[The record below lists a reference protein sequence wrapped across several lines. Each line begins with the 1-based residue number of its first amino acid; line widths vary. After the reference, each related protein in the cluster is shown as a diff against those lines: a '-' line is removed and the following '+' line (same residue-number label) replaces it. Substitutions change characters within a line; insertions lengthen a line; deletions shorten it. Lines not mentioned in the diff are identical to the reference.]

1 MKNSLASDTP
11 FQEGSLPK
19 LLQIKNKSSN
29 VKMYQTRLPID
40 WIVEAEE
47 SSSSSEEYEEEVKR
61 GRPVQPL
68 QWTRV
73 KSLKLIKEQK
83 LMVYDGTKDLAFDKN
98 LKVIRKQAKVDG
110 GEFVFDPD
118 SLKEE
123 AKTFSV
129 EGSRLSQ
136 DELLEYGKLAT

>member
-1 MKNSLASDTP
+1 
-11 FQEGSLPK
+11 
-19 LLQIKNKSSN
+19 
-29 VKMYQTRLPID
+29 MYQTRLPID

-73 KSLKLIKEQK
+73 KSLKLMKEQK

>member
-29 VKMYQTRLPID
+29 VKMYQPRLPID

-73 KSLKLIKEQK
+73 KSLKLMKEQK